1 MGKGD
6 NVKGRGIR
14 EERETVIRWD
24 EAGDTANIWTASE
37 SVYKQLKKRGYFP
50 VEDHEDSAT
59 FEVPKKF
66 IRIRKP
72 KVPSEKQRAVLYKLS
87 EAGKNTRF
95 WSSSRHRNGVSAT

>member
-1 MGKGD
+1 MKGK
-6 NVKGRGIR
+6 GIR

-50 VEDHEDSAT
+50 VEDHEDSAA
-59 FEVPKKF
+59 FEVPKKS
-66 IRIRKP
+66 ISIRKP
-72 KVPSEKQRAVLYKLS
+72 RVLSEKQRVRLSKLS